1 MSLSPGIL
9 LIFGIGVFGGLL
21 SALVIKRLSIPQVL
35 GYIVMG
41 IIIGESGFRLVTLSD
56 IETLRPF
63 NYFALGIIGFLVGS
77 EIHFSTL
84 KKYGRQLTAIL
95 LSEGILAFFLV
106 GISVYFVMFNVTH
119 SFSIALATGIVFGA
133 IASATD
139 PASTINVLWEY
150 RTAGILT
157 TTLIA
162 IVALDDALAM
172 TLYAL
177 GTSIAQILSG
187 GDVVVGAMILKTAF
201 ELFGSF
207 FLGIAAG
214 LLLEFILRRSSNED
228 LGNTAA
234 IGVLLIS
241 IGVGV
246 MFDMDIILISMSLGI
261 TLVNRVPR
269 RSEDLIKHIRSLS
282 TPIYVLFFVLVGARL
297 GITSM
302 PFWLWMLV
310 ILYVIGRSAGKMAG
324 AWFGAKITGAA
335 EVVRRYSG
343 MGLFA
348 QGGVA
353 IGLSI
358 MASQHLNKIN
368 IAENLSLGDV
378 IITGITA
385 TTFIVQI
392 IGPPLVKVAAR
403 LSGEIGKNI
412 TEDDVINR
420 LLVKDV
426 MQTRFSSV
434 KENTP
439 LGEVF
444 TIFQQSNYPFLPVLD
459 ESRTIQGMI
468 SMDELRDSMLDQSYW
483 DWLLASDIMANAK
496 ETVTETQSLKE
507 AFRLMGQIHAEHL
520 PVVSGEQA
528 GKITGILDRRTARHS
543 VQSKL
548 ISLQTSHNNIM

>member
-1 MSLSPGIL
+1 
-9 LIFGIGVFGGLL
+9 
-21 SALVIKRLSIPQVL
+21 
-35 GYIVMG
+35 MG

-269 RSEDLIKHIRSLS
+269 RSEELIKHIRSLS